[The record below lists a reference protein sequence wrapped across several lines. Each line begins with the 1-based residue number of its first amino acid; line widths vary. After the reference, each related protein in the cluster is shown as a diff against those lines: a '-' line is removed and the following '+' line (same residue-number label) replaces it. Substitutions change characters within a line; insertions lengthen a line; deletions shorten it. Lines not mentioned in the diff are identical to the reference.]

1 MDKNENQLSE
11 QSLVKKQK
19 INRLRD
25 LHQVK
30 DLEKDDV
37 DYLIYKIEQF
47 KGDHNTPLI
56 DHYTLDFIMMLI
68 DKDKVNEIERKFKSQ
83 GKKGID
89 IIDFIRILITSIDHK
104 PHETIY
110 ITLALIDLFKEIS
123 ESRGMST
130 TISFNDF
137 TGFIC
142 DYFVEKNITT
152 YLLPTVKM
160 PEQKKFNTNQKQI
173 REIDINPP
181 ILFGKTEEGIKRL
194 IPSSIVTDSSKHN
207 NQQITKGVYASGYR
221 RIITLDSLSTNLKV
235 FKLNSIFERTIVPQR
250 QKDKE
255 VIIMGFTYS
264 DREQRIG
271 ATLKDVSLIFWD
283 KQDMFKFQKGFSI
296 SAFVSDYQTNIWYL
310 NSTQQWITTDK
321 TNSINIWDLEK
332 EKLKQQI
339 QSKEI
344 TGSINE
350 IVEITHIKLVAVS
363 SLDKKVTVWDLEKE
377 NIIFTI
383 DLGHAGIHHLLYHY
397 QYQCLITSGFE
408 NSINVYSV
416 NPQYLDYDSL
426 GKLVGHNSMVT
437 AVQIIDKTPMVV
449 SADDMGNIKIWDIR
463 SLKCLQTINIG
474 FKTTMTH
481 IVNVPDKNMI
491 CLLGTRVN
499 FISFDNSNIQKA
511 NEDIYPI
518 KVEFNMMKQEMSI
531 CTRKDMRFLRMK
543 DGKITKIFTGLLQ
556 NQDDEIATCSSINQF
571 KNFIL
576 GDHRGG
582 LALYSY
588 NNGERLKDLVGHQSE
603 VSQLKIDF
611 PNKLIISSSWDN
623 TVMIQRETPSGAEIK
638 RIIKNAHYNKEV
650 NQMEVSLFHNIIVTG
665 SSGRKVFIWDYEFVK
680 LIACIEI
687 DKGTEPTGFFF
698 INGYRVLIITTN
710 SGMIYILKFNV
721 KELKAQ
727 FELIGYFN
735 ISNYLEN
742 ENNKKF
748 SDRLQ
753 NKDTEEY
760 EEEKSDILI
769 QNKNVF
775 QSRRESSFTNP
786 QNINNNISNANQ
798 NTNTFS
804 GQNKNTMVNS
814 QFSTAVQANI
824 DQIQLNSSQSQ
835 QNQNKNQQ
843 TSTFAQDK
851 KKKIA
856 NKPIPQ
862 NIKVGFSIQGLE
874 KSNSQQMPIEKQA
887 SQIPLNPQQNQKSIF
902 RQTNDSQFF
911 SSDTFQK
918 EKRKVSVSPKNN
930 LDLSN
935 DSSLFEADLPQEWVT
950 KLLTEIQVDEET
962 KCLSNCLLYAAT
974 NKGNIII
981 FNIDS
986 IIQNEDVRMS
996 DHSVQRLN
1004 YNPLR
1009 QCTEDFYSQIEQIT
1023 KESVKLPLI
1032 VQQNKKNFSQKEKK
1046 VVKNLHF
1053 CAHRDV
1059 LTSFQ
1064 FVEMSQKCIVTSS
1077 QDQYVRIW
1085 TLDGQLIG
1093 NLNINHPLPIKWDVL
1108 IDQHEKVKKKV
1119 FYAFKIL
1126 DIMLSKYKS
1135 DQQLRKLMQIDG
1147 FINNLLPPQKDSIK
1161 LNFSEIKD
1169 TYISALKDQT
1179 KGVKFM
1185 RDEYSPRDLKYDEI
1199 KQLFEKEL
1207 RGISLKQMEANKRLL
1222 MAQQQAD
1229 EQYQAPEIDI
1239 HAKRRKY
1246 EEHEMLQFLA
1256 PNWRNRLLQKQIEQD
1271 LHKNVY
1277 FLGKKLDQKIRDKLK
1292 NQNKTRFSTMN
1303 FQGDIIPSQEEI
1315 NPNFQQSRNS
1325 NASNAIINTPKLDA
1339 RVSSTSKQINRYS
1352 VSPRKNDDQNKSK
1365 QDIQSNQFI
1374 SIIEKEE
1381 TPSKTKKGSKLNIQI
1396 NNDVAGNSSDLQF
1409 QQLINQQE
1417 KEKKQQV
1424 MSKKKK
1430 KNVNRSMDY
1439 LEYASEK
1446 NYLDES
1452 ILNMNSQ
1459 QIGSLAH
1466 NVVNTRASYASNNN
1480 SIQRNNSN
1488 LYFNQSLQTDPA
1500 NNSVAIQQS
1509 SIISKNANNSTLAS
1523 EKSILL
1529 NHSISANNLQKAKIQ
1544 LFMKNINSKLR
1555 QSKYQ
1560 PEKMFTDRYEKQL
1573 TKEKQNQIDEQE
1585 QSQANNENKE
1595 FLDSIIS
1602 EALQDVQK
1610 NQDNLGSRLSQN
1622 SSPQLFAIKKHSL
1635 SLIKPLQLQ
1644 SKTLLD
1650 SLREETLN
1658 LGSQTDR
1665 PQHQNSQ
1672 KQFQLKLPSIQSGLS
1687 TFRGEND
1694 VLITSI
1700 RSGKFK
1706 KINKL

>member
-194 IPSSIVTDSSKHN
+194 IPSSIITDSSKHN

-221 RIITLDSLSTNLKV
+221 RIITLDSLSTSLKV
-235 FKLNSIFERTIVPQR
+235 FKLNSIFERNIVPQR

-283 KQDMFKFQKGFSI
+283 KQDMFKFQKCFSI
-296 SAFVSDYQTNIWYL
+296 SAYVSDYQTNIWYL
-310 NSTQQWITTDK
+310 NSTQQWITSDK

-416 NPQYLDYDSL
+416 NPQYLDYDAL

-481 IVNVPDKNMI
+481 IINVPDKNMI

-588 NNGERLKDLVGHQSE
+588 NNGERIKDLIGHQSE

-623 TVMIQRETPSGAEIK
+623 TVMIQRETPLGAEVK
-638 RIIKNAHYNKEV
+638 RLIKNAHYNKEV

-735 ISNYLEN
+735 ISNYLEE
-742 ENNKKF
+742 ENNNKI
-748 SDRLQ
+748 SDHLQ
-753 NKDTEEY
+753 QKDSEEY
-760 EEEKSDILI
+760 EEEKSDIQI
-769 QNKNVF
+769 KNKNIYPP
-775 QSRRESSFTNP
+775 RRESSFTNP
-786 QNINNNISNANQ
+786 QNANSNNINANQ
-798 NTNTFS
+798 N
-804 GQNKNTMVNS
+804 KNPMVNS
-814 QFSTAVQANI
+814 QFSAAVQANL
-824 DQIQLNSSQSQ
+824 DQIQMTTSQSQ
-835 QNQNKNQQ
+835 LNQNKSQQ
-843 TSTFAQDK
+843 PSTFAQDK
-851 KKKIA
+851 KKKAA
-856 NKPIPQ
+856 NKPLPQ
-862 NIKVGFSIQGLE
+862 NVKVGFSIQGLE
-874 KSNSQQMPIEKQA
+874 KSNSQQIPIEKLA
-887 SQIPLNPQQNQKSIF
+887 SSQMPVNSQQNQKSLF

-962 KCLSNCLLYAAT
+962 KNLSSCLLYAAT
-974 NKGNIII
+974 NKGNILV

-986 IIQNEDVRMS
+986 IIQKEEIKMS

-1009 QCTEDFYSQIEQIT
+1009 SCIEDFYSQIEQIT

-1032 VQQNKKNFSQKEKK
+1032 VQQNKKIFSQKEKK
-1046 VVKNLHF
+1046 IVKNSHF

-1108 IDQHEKVKKKV
+1108 IDSHEKVKKKV

-1135 DQQLRKLMQIDG
+1135 DQQLRKLMQIDN
-1147 FINNLLPPQKDSIK
+1147 FINNLLPPQQESIK
-1161 LNFSEIKD
+1161 LNFSEIKE
-1169 TYISALKDQT
+1169 TYFSGLKDQT

-1185 RDEYSPRDLKYDEI
+1185 RDEYSPRDLKYDDI

-1256 PNWRNRLLQKQIEQD
+1256 PNWRNRLLQKQIEQEF
-1271 LHKNVY
+1271 HKNVY

-1292 NQNKTRFSTMN
+1292 NQGKTRFSMMN
-1303 FQGDIIPSQEEI
+1303 FQGDTIPSQEEI

-1325 NASNAIINTPKLDA
+1325 YVSNAIINTPKLDT
-1339 RVSSTSKQINRYS
+1339 RVSSTSKQFNRLS
-1352 VSPRKNDDQNKSK
+1352 GSPRKNDDQKSK

-1374 SIIEKEE
+1374 SIIEKDE
-1381 TPSKTKKGSKLNIQI
+1381 TPSKTKKGSKINILN
-1396 NNDVAGNSSDLQF
+1396 NNDVAASTADQQF
-1409 QQLINQQE
+1409 QQLMNQQE
-1417 KEKKQQV
+1417 KEKKQQIT
-1424 MSKKKK
+1424 SKKKK
-1430 KNVNRSMDY
+1430 QNINRSMDY

-1446 NYLDES
+1446 NYFDES
-1452 ILNMNSQ
+1452 ILNMNNQ
-1459 QIGSLAH
+1459 QIVQQSH
-1466 NVVNTRASYASNNN
+1466 NVVNTRASYTSNNN
-1480 SIQRNNSN
+1480 SLQRNNSN

-1523 EKSILL
+1523 DKSILL
-1529 NHSISANNLQKAKIQ
+1529 NNSISANNLQKAKIQ

-1560 PEKMFTDRYEKQL
+1560 PEKVFTDRYERQL
-1573 TKEKQNQIDEQE
+1573 VKEKQNQIDEQE
-1585 QSQANNENKE
+1585 KGHDNNENKE
-1595 FLDSIIS
+1595 FLDSIIT
-1602 EALQDVQK
+1602 EALQDTQI
-1610 NQDNLGSRLSQN
+1610 NQESLAGKFSQN
-1622 SSPQLFAIKKHSL
+1622 SPQLFAVKKHSL

-1658 LGSQTDR
+1658 LGSLTDR
-1665 PQHQNSQ
+1665 PLNNNSQ
-1672 KQFQLKLPSIQSGLS
+1672 RQFQLKLPSIQSGIS
-1687 TFRGEND
+1687 TFRGDND
-1694 VLITSI
+1694 VLITSV
-1700 RSGKFK
+1700 RSGKYK